1 MFVSK
6 GKINT
11 SIFFPMLD
19 HEESPEK
26 SQYDMAIPPFLD
38 NPNSILPYLPSPP
51 PLFQQKF
58 SDPPNF
64 HQFWKIWNC
73 DFKFPPMKI
82 IIGFFTNSPRI
93 IVAWQNNYLN
103 LKNICYI
110 KLNIFLR
117 TKLQE
122 NLRITKYLMFFTAAL
137 TLRMIS
143 F

>member
-51 PLFQQKF
+51 PPFSSKNFQTLPISINFEKF
-58 SDPPNF
+58 ETVTLNF
-64 HQFWKIWNC
+64 HQ
-73 DFKFPPMKI
+73 
-82 IIGFFTNSPRI
+82 
-93 IVAWQNNYLN
+93 
-103 LKNICYI
+103 
-110 KLNIFLR
+110 
-117 TKLQE
+117 
-122 NLRITKYLMFFTAAL
+122 
-137 TLRMIS
+137 
-143 F
+143 